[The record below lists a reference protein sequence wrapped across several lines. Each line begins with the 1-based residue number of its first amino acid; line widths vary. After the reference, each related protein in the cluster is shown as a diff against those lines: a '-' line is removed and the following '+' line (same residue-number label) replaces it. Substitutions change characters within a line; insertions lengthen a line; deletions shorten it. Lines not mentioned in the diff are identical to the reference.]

1 MGTHPIFES
10 DFDCLTEQIMSD
22 EDDDWEDVA
31 EELYAIEIQGY
42 SNSADETVPINK
54 AEKVKVIGMET
65 PNPIMQIDGFI
76 FKGAYSST
84 SGTTAFL
91 NGDDE
96 SAERGQL
103 DALTEKKLTFTRC
116 LLSKKQESSDFFT
129 GNDDGAVAAE
139 EEEEDTFTSDEDEAP
154 DLLDELRETIF
165 ISSDS
170 D

>member
-1 MGTHPIFES
+1 
-10 DFDCLTEQIMSD
+10 MSD

-76 FKGAYSST
+76 FKGLLETIEFSWKAHIKGAYSST